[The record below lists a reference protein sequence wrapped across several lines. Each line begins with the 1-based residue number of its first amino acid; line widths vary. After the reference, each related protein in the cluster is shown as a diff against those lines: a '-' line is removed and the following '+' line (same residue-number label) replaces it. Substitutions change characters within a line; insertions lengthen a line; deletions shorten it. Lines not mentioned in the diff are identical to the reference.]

1 MRRLAGAILL
11 ALGAIAADPA
21 LSQQRPDK
29 KSSEPKQAPPAAPA
43 SEQRPQGPAS
53 PAVPPPEVLLV
64 LLRTSL
70 LALDHANKAN
80 DYAVLR
86 ALGAPELQ
94 KFTPEQLG
102 QMFAGLRK
110 ANIDLSPVAVVTPQV
125 LEPPQITSQGLLKML
140 GYFPTRP
147 LQIQFEVLFQ
157 PVGGQWRVFGLTVR
171 AAAPGR

>member
-11 ALGAIAADPA
+11 ALGAIIADPA
-21 LSQQRPDK
+21 LGQQRPDK
-29 KSSEPKQAPPAAPA
+29 KGGTPQQAPPAAA
-43 SEQRPQGPAS
+43 SEQRPQAPAS

-94 KFTPEQLG
+94 KFTAEQLS

-110 ANIDLSPVAVVTPQV
+110 ANVDLSPVAVVTPQV
-125 LEPPQITSQGLLKML
+125 VEPPQITQQGLLKML

-147 LQIQFEVLFQ
+147 LQIQFEIFFQ
-157 PVGGQWRVFGLTVR
+157 PVNGQWRVFGLTVR